1 MTIQGEGS
9 PGPFVRRGL
18 RVLVW
23 VAVVVAAGAYALGLV
38 PDVVVT
44 SMAVGLLVGQFVSK
58 DERAPSDVS
67 GSSSWWRRRARGAFY
82 TAWWVLILLIGVL
95 INVISRAGFGWEA
108 FGVLAVMAW
117 PLWVVVRNPPERP
130 WDPWRLTP

>member
-1 MTIQGEGS
+1 MTNQEEGS
-9 PGPFVRRGL
+9 SSPFVRRGL
-18 RVLVW
+18 RGFVW
-23 VAVVVAAGAYALGLV
+23 VAVVVAAGAYALSLV
-38 PDVVVT
+38 PDFVVT

-67 GSSSWWRRRARGAFY
+67 DSCSWWRRRARGAFY
-82 TAWWVLILLIGVL
+82 TAWSVLVLLLGVL